1 MLVKKK
7 FEQPL
12 GHNFFFP
19 LIRMYDIFASLVRK
33 HNFDYGI

>member
-7 FEQPL
+7 FDQSL
-12 GHNFFFP
+12 VHNFFFH
-19 LIRMYDIFASLVRK
+19 LIGMYDIFDSLVRK